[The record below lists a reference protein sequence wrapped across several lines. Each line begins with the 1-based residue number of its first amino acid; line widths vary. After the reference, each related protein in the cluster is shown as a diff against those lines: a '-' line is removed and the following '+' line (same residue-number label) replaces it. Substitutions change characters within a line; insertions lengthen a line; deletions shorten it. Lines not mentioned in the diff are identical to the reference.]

1 MDIDIKDDENASTQ
15 WTFSHSFPLPYRVL
29 ILICIGLWA
38 WGSNLQILS
47 WFGIDVHMLLST
59 SNQYTEKRPP
69 TSYKSVYLLAT
80 ILSAWVGFN
89 LMTFWWLTD
98 GDPAAIANWTAVPL
112 FCYLMMITIVVC
124 PFNILIR
131 RERMR
136 FLRCLNRVLFFKY
149 GSEVLFVDGIMA
161 DILTSYAKVL
171 GDLYVTGCIL
181 LFHNFE
187 EAGIFSENRCWS
199 YVIAPFF
206 TSIPYIIRFRQC
218 LSEYMKSS
226 FHKKRHLFNTLKYA
240 SAFPVIFLSALQK
253 RYDFA
258 TLDSDTVTFGQSTLY
273 NLWLLSVAFNSI
285 YSFYWDIEKD
295 WELHFFTSGS
305 SQKISSGRFSLKI
318 PNFKLRQPMQFKWP
332 IVYYLAMLTDFLLR
346 FTWSLKLSSHLHVVT
361 ELEARVFLMECLEV
375 GRRWLWI
382 FFKMEKTWIQE
393 QKTLGYELKANTRKP
408 ITTKESPSISS
419 PNSTVFASFL
429 EQDFDPKAWV
439 NTALSSGRLKST
451 SSNTSSISKRRRS
464 STTTNT
470 PTDLNHGEKLNRAQL
485 SLLSSHTA
493 VLVEKLEYLNQ
504 EISNRLERTV
514 ENVVKSMPNVISELN
529 VLKEDTGKLK
539 INLSTVQQHLGDV
552 EGNTGIA
559 LDRLRY
565 LDLVKT
571 RMEASRAVLREA
583 ENWSSLEAEASTIFA
598 SQDYQKASV
607 RLQEAEKSLAI
618 FQNTPEYEERRKL
631 LTELQNQLEATVS
644 PQLIAALNQHDVKV
658 CQKFYVIFDQIGRK
672 KAFCNYYYGS
682 RKAPLVQLWQGS
694 LVLEGG
700 ASLEGIVNSN
710 SNNNGDDDDNTKD
723 TRFVDFLKKF
733 YDECF
738 VVLNEEY
745 TWCGSVFPDANETL
759 AALIENIFN
768 SIKPP
773 VTVRLAELVDYYHYQ
788 CLPQIIEAFTVS
800 ENFGR
805 KIEHML
811 QKSIQ
816 TPKLSHTVEVK
827 WGQSVFEPFS
837 IYQHDYAA
845 YEKNYLIAMLKKILS
860 SNIKTSTV
868 DLSRVILDTSG
879 KLFNLV
885 DDGLS
890 RCMKFTHGFGSV
902 GLIETL
908 NQFFEISI
916 KEYFMLLN
924 KLRAE
929 CGLDLKESNRPSN
942 NNNELFAKSFSG
954 PASNLSLE
962 DDFDQDNLAHEDW
975 SNFQIGLRLLATC
988 RTFSE
993 KLDSFEHKTAET
1005 LLKINELIQSA
1016 DIHNDKTNTKLHW
1029 YEQRRPSFQDVT
1041 TSIGT
1046 KASIGLLQE
1055 SPLNSYQLRELISS
1069 LEENYAIIE
1078 EQEDEDEKLEIKNN
1092 QKAKKEQYLLFRPTI
1107 EILDQFIRGCQRFIF
1122 DTIFLPIVKHLSN
1135 ISKMEVWKAAPES
1148 TKQRSVLNLEIPTFS
1163 LSPSEYITR
1172 IGEHLLTLPQQF
1184 EVYADDKSLAFS
1196 ISSLPYNDDTE
1207 DFVDD
1212 DKIETM
1218 TITQKSTEQKSPL
1231 ISNLESDTAQNT
1243 EQQENVKE
1251 TITVTHAWITSI
1263 ARGTM
1268 FALVEKIL
1276 SIPQLSKHGTRQ
1288 LLTDLGYLTNVL
1300 SALDIS
1306 AVDELLQIYKM
1317 LEMEEEQVVKFISQI
1332 NNNKEDFEF
1341 DLKNKEIM
1349 IKVAAIRGF

>member
-1 MDIDIKDDENASTQ
+1 
-15 WTFSHSFPLPYRVL
+15 
-29 ILICIGLWA
+29 
-38 WGSNLQILS
+38 
-47 WFGIDVHMLLST
+47 
-59 SNQYTEKRPP
+59 
-69 TSYKSVYLLAT
+69 
-80 ILSAWVGFN
+80 
-89 LMTFWWLTD
+89 
-98 GDPAAIANWTAVPL
+98 
-112 FCYLMMITIVVC
+112 
-124 PFNILIR
+124 
-131 RERMR
+131 
-136 FLRCLNRVLFFKY
+136 
-149 GSEVLFVDGIMA
+149 MA

-199 YVIAPFF
+199 YVIAPLF

-218 LSEYMKSS
+218 LSEYMKSN
-226 FHKKRHLFNTLKYA
+226 FHKKWHLFNTLKYA
-240 SAFPVIFLSALQK
+240 SAFPVIVLSALQK

-258 TLDSDTVTFGQSTLY
+258 TLDSDSATLGQSTLY
-273 NLWLLSVAFNSI
+273 NLWLFSVALNSV
-285 YSFYWDIEKD
+285 YAFYWDVEKD
-295 WELHFFTSGS
+295 WGLQFFTSGS
-305 SQKISSGRFSLKI
+305 SHKSRLGRISLII
-318 PNFKLRQPMQFKWP
+318 PNFKLRRTMHFKWP
-332 IVYYLAMLTDFLLR
+332 IIYYLAILIDFLLR

-361 ELEARVFLMECLEV
+361 ELEARVFLMECLEI
-375 GRRWLWI
+375 GRRWLWM
-382 FFKMEKTWIQE
+382 FFKMEKLWVHE
-393 QKTLGYELKANTRKP
+393 QKTLGYELMSNVNTRKS
-408 ITTKESPSISS
+408 ITTKETPSISS
-419 PNSTVFASFL
+419 PNSTVFAAFL
-429 EQDFDPKAWV
+429 EQDFDPKAWL
-439 NTALSSGRLKST
+439 NTRLKST
-451 SSNTSSISKRRRS
+451 SSNTSSASKRRRS
-464 STTTNT
+464 STTTNIHSSSS
-470 PTDLNHGEKLNRAQL
+470 TDLIHGEKLNRAQL
-485 SLLSSHTA
+485 SLLSGHTA
-493 VLVEKLEYLNQ
+493 ELVEKLQYLNQ
-504 EISNRLERTV
+504 EVSNRLERTI
-514 ENVVKSMPNVISELN
+514 ENVVKSMPNVISELEG
-529 VLKEDTGKLK
+529 LKEDTEKLK
-539 INLSTVQQHLGDV
+539 VNLSTVQQHLGDV

-618 FQNTPEYEERRKL
+618 FQNTPEYEERRRL

-644 PQLIAALNQHDVKV
+644 PQVVAALNQHDIKV

-694 LVLEGG
+694 LVLEDR
-700 ASLEGIVNSN
+700 ASLEGTANSN
-710 SNNNGDDDDNTKD
+710 SNNDDDDNTKD
-723 TRFVDFLKKF
+723 FQKNTKFVDFLKKF

-773 VTVRLAELVDYYHYQ
+773 VTARLAELVDYYHDQ

-805 KIEHML
+805 KIEQML
-811 QKSIQ
+811 QRSIQ

-827 WGQSVFEPFS
+827 WGQSVFEPFL
-837 IYQHDYAA
+837 IYQYDYAA

-885 DDGLS
+885 DEGLS
-890 RCMKFTHGFGSV
+890 RCMEFTHGFGSV

-908 NQFFEISI
+908 NQFFETTI
-916 KEYFMLLN
+916 KEYFILLN
-924 KLRAE
+924 KLRSE
-929 CGLDLKESNRPSN
+929 CGLDLKESKQPN
-942 NNNELFAKSFSG
+942 NNNSELFAKSSSG
-954 PASNLSLE
+954 PAASNLSLD

-1005 LLKINELIQSA
+1005 LLKTNELIQSA
-1016 DIHNDKTNTKLHW
+1016 DINNEKTNTKLHW
-1029 YEQRRPSFQDVT
+1029 YEQRRPSFQEIP
-1041 TSIGT
+1041 TSVGT
-1046 KASIGLLQE
+1046 SALISLLQE

-1069 LEENYAIIE
+1069 LEENHATVK
-1078 EQEDEDEKLEIKNN
+1078 EDEEEKIEINN
-1092 QKAKKEQYLLFRPTI
+1092 QKIRKEHLLFRSAI
-1107 EILDQFIRGCQRFIF
+1107 ELLDQFIRGCQRFVF

-1135 ISKMEVWKAAPES
+1135 ISKMEVWKTAPES
-1148 TKQRSVLNLEIPTFS
+1148 IKQRSVLNLEIPTFS

-1196 ISSLPYNDDTE
+1196 ISSLPHNDDTD
-1207 DFVDD
+1207 DFGDD

-1218 TITQKSTEQKSPL
+1218 TITQKSAEPKLPSV
-1231 ISNLESDTAQNT
+1231 SNLELDTITNID
-1243 EQQENVKE
+1243 QQENVKE

-1268 FALVEKIL
+1268 YALVEKIL

-1306 AVDELLQIYKM
+1306 AVDELLQIYNM
-1317 LEMEEEQVVKFISQI
+1317 LEMEEGQ
-1332 NNNKEDFEF
+1332 
-1341 DLKNKEIM
+1341 
-1349 IKVAAIRGF
+1349 